1 MKNTLLFFATAIT
14 LLFGCQVTLNAQKT
28 NTWKGGTPGRVS
40 DWYCATNWS
49 NGVVPNE
56 FSNVVIPDVS
66 ASTHAAPELW
76 KGEVEINT
84 LLLLSGACLTIG
96 QAASLTV
103 LESAEGISVETLR
116 LKGEINLPGEAV
128 SEKKMNDPFF
138 VRGW

>member
-1 MKNTLLFFATAIT
+1 MKNTLLFLATAIT

-28 NTWKGGTPGRVS
+28 NTWKGGTPGRVN

-66 ASTHAAPELW
+66 ATTHAAPVLL
-76 KGEVEINT
+76 KGEAEINA
-84 LLLLSGACLTIG
+84 LLLHSGAQLTIG
-96 QAASLTV
+96 QAAALTV
-103 LESAEGISVETLR
+103 LDSAEGISERSLR
-116 LKGEINLPGEAV
+116 LSGKINLPGDDL
-128 SEKKMNDPFF
+128 EKKINEPLF